1 MHYQVAADHGYTD
14 IADVVIMDEDGSVSI
29 PVEGGT
35 RMTENLVGAHFLLY
49 IGFVMVFSL
58 LTGMIVNLAV

>member
-1 MHYQVAADHGYTD
+1 
-14 IADVVIMDEDGSVSI
+14 
-29 PVEGGT
+29 
-35 RMTENLVGAHFLLY
+35 MTENLVGAHFLLY